1 MKQLLLLLS
10 FFWLSL
16 SAILAAPANESEQS
30 LNQKIQELHSNQI
43 RYENHLRQLQAS
55 SDKAIRQINELKQQ
69 NASLSALFDSLQ
81 NRCNELGTIQ
91 SNDRQTLSGKIE
103 TTNQSVQTNES
114 TLNKRTLWGAGIA
127 AVLICLLAALAAIAN
142 AMRKK
147 IKHGSDSIDDVRKA
161 QDALQAAQTKMQE
174 ESVKLDSRLL
184 ELVEKQLSN
193 QPAQGSQMSA
203 NKNEIDHS
211 LALKVA
217 DEIVR
222 IELNLS
228 RMDAGVKGHK
238 QLSKAVERIKNNFMA
253 QGYEIVDM
261 LGKPYNDGMKAVA
274 SFMSDESLGEGEQII
289 TGITKPQINYKGV
302 MIQAAQITVSQNI

>member
-1 MKQLLLLLS
+1 MKRILSLLLLTFLS
-10 FFWLSL
+10 SVALFSNNTGTL
-16 SAILAAPANESEQS
+16 EDRVKRVQE
-30 LNQKIQELHSNQI
+30 NQLKYENDMRQLKVVTENAQMQI
-43 RYENHLRQLQAS
+43 RNLKSENTT
-55 SDKAIRQINELKQQ
+55 LKI
-69 NASLSALFDSLQ
+69 LIDSLKSKYE
-81 NRCNELGTIQ
+81 ELGAIQ
-91 SNDRQTLSGKIE
+91 TNDRQTLSGKIE

-114 TLNKRTLWGAGIA
+114 TLKSRTLWGAGIA
-127 AVLICLLAALAAIAN
+127 AVLLCLLAALAAIAN
-142 AMRKK
+142 TMRKK
-147 IKHGSDSIDDVRKA
+147 IKRGSDSIDDVRKA
-161 QDALQAAQTKMQE
+161 QDALQTAQKNLQE

-184 ELVEKQLSN
+184 ELVDKQLSN
-193 QPAQGSQMSA
+193 QQSQNVQVSN
-203 NKNEIDHS
+203 NKSEVDHS
-211 LALKVA
+211 LAQKVA

-228 RMDAGVKGHK
+228 RMDSSVKGHK

-274 SFMSDESLGEGEQII
+274 SFVPDESLNEGEQII

>member
-1 MKQLLLLLS
+1 MKRILSLLLLS
-10 FFWLSL
+10 SL
-16 SAILAAPANESEQS
+16 TTAALFSNNAGTLEDRIKHIQENQVKYENDMRQLKVATDNANLQIRDLKSENAT
-30 LNQKIQELHSNQI
+30 LKIQI
-43 RYENHLRQLQAS
+43 
-55 SDKAIRQINELKQQ
+55 
-69 NASLSALFDSLQ
+69 DSLKSK
-81 NRCNELGTIQ
+81 CEELGATQ
-91 SNDRQTLSGKIE
+91 SNDRQTLFGKID

-114 TLNKRTLWGAGIA
+114 TLKNRTLWGAGIA
-127 AVLICLLAALAAIAN
+127 AVLLCLLAALAAIAN
-142 AMRKK
+142 AMQKK
-147 IKHGSDSIDDVRKA
+147 IKRGSDSIDDVRRA
-161 QDALQAAQTKMQE
+161 QGALQTAQKNLQE

-184 ELVEKQLSN
+184 ELVDKQLSN
-193 QPAQGSQMSA
+193 QQSQNVQAVAS
-203 NKNEIDHS
+203 KSEVDHS

-228 RMDAGVKGHK
+228 RMDPAVKGYK
-238 QLSKAVERIKNNFMA
+238 QLSKAVERIKNNFLA

-274 SFMSDESLGEGEQII
+274 SFVSDENLKEGEQII